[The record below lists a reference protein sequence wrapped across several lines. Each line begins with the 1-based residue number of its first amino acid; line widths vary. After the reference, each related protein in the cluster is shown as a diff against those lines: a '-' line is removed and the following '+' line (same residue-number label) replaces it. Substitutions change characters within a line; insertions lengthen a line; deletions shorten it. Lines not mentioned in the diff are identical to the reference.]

1 MFSRVFGL
9 IRDIVLAAAIPTVS
23 RDAFFFAFFLPN
35 MLRDMVG
42 EGASN
47 AAFIPVLSETLE
59 KKKAPAFRELTSA
72 LMSAM
77 IVILGAITVI
87 GVLLA
92 PYLVNL
98 TELLEKFTGGTGRS
112 PEQLAFAGSLA
123 RWTFPYILFIGLTVF
138 QMGPLF
144 IMRHYSTPGWSP
156 VLLNVFMIA
165 SCVGFFRNSFSD
177 PAYALVVGVW
187 LGGISQFLVMYIAMG
202 RRTHVWL
209 PNFKLRHPG
218 VKTSLLL
225 LLPVIIGQAAPEV
238 NKVVNQLF
246 ALSLATGTVSALAY
260 ANRLVQLPLSIFGI
274 AIAAATLPAISRSAA
289 RGDFGEARAT
299 LMHGMRQSYFLICP
313 AVVALVVY
321 GRPIVGLLFQRGE
334 FSAALAD
341 KTAVAAAYYAA
352 GLLFFAWVK
361 ILVSGFYAL
370 KNTRTPV
377 IIAAGSMLLNIA
389 LNFAIVRY
397 LGYRGLALSTTLAFG
412 VNFLLLY
419 VLLGRKYGALW
430 DAAFASTL
438 ARVTVAGLGMAGALA
453 AAGRQAAAIWPGD
466 GLGARLVQAA
476 APLAAAGA
484 VYVAL
489 CWVLRVGELRPFVAL
504 LRRRA
509 TPAAE

>member
-1 MFSRVFGL
+1 MVSRVFGL
-9 IRDIVLAAAIPTVS
+9 VRDIVLGVFIPTVS
-23 RDAFFFAFFLPN
+23 RDAFLFAFFLPN

-59 KKKAPAFRELTSA
+59 KEKEPAFRELISA

-77 IVILGAITVI
+77 IVILSVLTVI
-87 GVLLA
+87 GVLFA

-98 TELLEKFTGGTGRS
+98 TELLEKFTGGEGRS

-144 IMRHYSTPGWSP
+144 IMRHYATPGWSP
-156 VLLNVFMIA
+156 VLLNVFLIA
-165 SCVGFFRNSFSD
+165 SCAGFLRDYFSD

-187 LGGISQFLVMYIAMG
+187 LGGISQFLVMYVAMG
-202 RRTHVWL
+202 RRTGVWA

-246 ALSLATGTVSALAY
+246 ALSLAAGTVSALAY

-289 RGDFGEARAT
+289 RGDFAEARGT
-299 LMHGMRQSYFLICP
+299 LMHGLRQSYFLICP
-313 AVVALVVY
+313 AIVALVVY
-321 GRPIVGLLFQRGE
+321 GRPIVRLLFQWGE
-334 FSAALAD
+334 FSAPLAE

-352 GLLFFAWVK
+352 GLVFFAWVK
-361 ILVSGFYAL
+361 ILVSGFYAV

-377 IIAAGSMLLNIA
+377 IIAAGSMLLNVA
-389 LNFAIVRY
+389 LNFAIVGY
-397 LGYRGLALSTTLAFG
+397 LGYRGLALSTTVAFG

-419 VLLGRKYGALW
+419 TLLGRKYGRLW
-430 DAAFASTL
+430 DKPFASTL
-438 ARVTVAGLGMAGALA
+438 ARVTASGLGMAVVLA
-453 AAGRQAAAIWPGD
+453 AAGRQAAVLWPGD
-466 GLGARLVQAA
+466 GVGARLVQAA
-476 APLAAAGA
+476 APLALAGA
-484 VYVAL
+484 AYVGL
-489 CWVLRVGELRPFVAL
+489 CWVLRVGELKPFMAL

-509 TPAAE
+509 TTAAE